1 MHKFSNFTRIQVKV
15 TVIDFHDSF
24 TFNLVHYLEA
34 IGAEVIVMKDG
45 ALNQVELNVSDKII
59 LSPGPGLPE
68 EKQSLYRIL
77 DAFHKTKPIL
87 GVCLGMQGI
96 ASFFGAKLYNLPN
109 VCHGFSSEI
118 QICGNSPLYNGM
130 PNVFSVARYHSWA
143 VEIEG
148 ETNLIVDAVTKDGL
162 VMSFHHNELPVFGVQ
177 YHPESILSEYG
188 KKILENFLLI

>member
-68 EKQSLYRIL
+68 EKQNLYTTL
-77 DAFHKTKPIL
+77 EAFHQTKPIL

-118 QICGNSPLYNGM
+118 QIFGDSPLYNDV
-130 PNVFSVARYHSWA
+130 PSPLSVARYHSWA
-143 VEIEG
+143 VDLAED
-148 ETNLIVDAVTKDGL
+148 TNLTVDAVTSDGII
-162 VMSFHHNELPVFGVQ
+162 MSFHHIELPIFGVQ
-177 YHPESILSEYG
+177 YHPESILTQYG
-188 KKILENFLLI
+188 KKILENFLTI